1 MTPDDRFSTAASF
14 AAAHETPWPRDILAH
29 LESGFFEPPPDNEV
43 IGPAPPRGA
52 PAGVIF
58 QRGRRVAEWGDT
70 YRPDMTFSVAK
81 SYLAILAGLAVDDGL
96 LPDLDAH
103 VGRSV
108 AHPAFEGAR
117 NGAVTWRHLL
127 TNTSEWEGTLFGKS
141 DLIDRGRN
149 LGVEGQGAKR
159 STRPLHAPGAY
170 WEYNDVRVN
179 ALALALLHLFR
190 RPLPDVW
197 AERIMR
203 PIGASDT
210 WSWRGYRTS
219 GVSIDGQV
227 IESVSGGGHWGGGLV
242 INAEDQALVG
252 LLTAA
257 DGEWQGK
264 RLISAEWLRLCRTPC
279 ELNPHYGFLFWLNTG
294 RTKWPA
300 ASEGA
305 VCFSGAGGNTTWM
318 EPEGGIVSVSRWLD
332 GAHLDSFMGLV
343 RQAA

>member
-1 MTPDDRFSTAASF
+1 MSDAFRAAADF

-29 LESGFFEPPPDNEV
+29 LEGGFFEPPPDNAV
-43 IGPAPPRGA
+43 IGPTPPRGG

-58 QRGRRVAEWGDT
+58 QGGRRVAEWGDT
-70 YRPDMTFSVAK
+70 QRADMTFSVAK
-81 SYLAILAGLAVDDGL
+81 SYLAILAGLAVADGL
-96 LPDLDAH
+96 LRDLDAR
-103 VGRSV
+103 VSASV
-108 AHPAFEGAR
+108 AHPAFEGVR

-149 LGVEGQGAKR
+149 LSAEGKGAKR
-159 STRPLHAPGAY
+159 STRPLEAPGAH

-179 ALALALLHLFR
+179 ALGLALLHLFR

-203 PIGASDT
+203 PIGASDS
-210 WSWRGYRTS
+210 WSWRGYSTS
-219 GVSIDGQV
+219 GVEIDGQV
-227 IESVSGGGHWGGGLV
+227 MESVSGGGHWGGGIV

-252 LLTAA
+252 LLVAA
-257 DGEWQGK
+257 GGAWDGRQ
-264 RLISAEWLRLCRTPC
+264 LIAAEWLTQCRTPC
-279 ELNPHYGFLFWLNTG
+279 TLNPHYGFLFWLNTG

-305 VCFSGAGGNTTWM
+305 TCFSGAGGNTTWM
-318 EPEGGIVSVSRWLD
+318 EPEGDIVSVSRWLD
-332 GAHLDSFMGLV
+332 PSALDGFMARV
-343 RQAA
+343 RAAA